1 MMRAHPRQPDNTMR
15 YKAFAFAAALLVPA
29 AGAQSLLQKADKDD
43 LVFMRDEE
51 PAMKKAFAK
60 ASASLNDFLAVAR
73 AAAPTHTSFAMKVA
87 ISQGKKTEYF
97 WVSDFAEKA
106 DGSFEGEIANE
117 PRMVKHV
124 KLGQRYSF
132 PRVHIVDWT
141 YIDTGSRAMAGNFT
155 LCALLT
161 KEPAAQAEA
170 MKKRYRLDCDWL
182 TP

>member
-1 MMRAHPRQPDNTMR
+1 MMRAHPREPKNAMR
-15 YKAFAFAAALLVPA
+15 HIALAIAAALFVPA

-60 ASASLNDFLAVAR
+60 ASASLNDFLAIAR
-73 AAAPTHTSFAMKVA
+73 AAAPTHTDFSMKVA
-87 ISQGKKTEYF
+87 ISQGEKTEYF
-97 WVSDFAEKA
+97 WVSNFVEKT
-106 DGSFEGEIANE
+106 DGSFEGDIANE

-124 KLGQRYSF
+124 KLGQRHSF
-132 PRVHIVDWT
+132 PRARIVDWT
-141 YIDTGSRAMAGNFT
+141 YIDTRTHAMVGNFT

-161 KEPAAQAEA
+161 KESATQAGA